1 MSTGPELRHRH
12 SRPSHLRV
20 HSLRVTSCRNTAFT
34 SRPKADHISARLI
47 VRRVRR
53 LNPKSVP
60 QGQSELF
67 SAYRHHGVFTDS
79 PLIMLEAETTHRG
92 HAIVEQIIADLKS
105 GALAHLTSGQFSSNG
120 AWLVMAA
127 IAFNLTRAAGTIAS
141 VFHAKATTA
150 ADRRTGPTRHLRQT
164 TGPAPTQRMAL
175 AGQLGRALQRG
186 RPATNPRNDLTTQPQ
201 QAQPQNSGRTGQ
213 TGGLSMPA
221 RLHRLRTLLYHPQI
235 LPRWIEAE
243 AQLIPR
249 RLQRGLPQMVSDC
262 RLWTHAD
269 QLAHKYDLADRGR
282 RSRAWQPPVT
292 TNITSISTKSPNGGS
307 NWFITC
313 VNQPE
318 DFSAIPD
325 TARSATWTP
334 CCKSTPCSS
343 VASNLGSISSRLW
356 NHSIN
361 ESSHASSECPAENT
375 TRHLPTGPAGR

>member
-1 MSTGPELRHRH
+1 MNTGPELRHRH
-12 SRPSHLRV
+12 SRPSILRV
-20 HSLRVTSCRNTAFT
+20 HLLRVTSCRNTAFT

-60 QGQSELF
+60 QGHGELF
-67 SAYRHHGVFTDS
+67 SAYR
-79 PLIMLEAETTHRG
+79 
-92 HAIVEQIIADLKS
+92 
-105 GALAHLTSGQFSSNG
+105 
-120 AWLVMAA
+120 
-127 IAFNLTRAAGTIAS
+127 
-141 VFHAKATTA
+141 
-150 ADRRTGPTRHLRQT
+150 
-164 TGPAPTQRMAL
+164 
-175 AGQLGRALQRG
+175 
-186 RPATNPRNDLTTQPQ
+186 
-201 QAQPQNSGRTGQ
+201 
-213 TGGLSMPA
+213 GLSMPA

-235 LPRWIEAE
+235 LPRWIETE